1 MAYYNH
7 YDQQVG
13 KPVPDWQGARMLERE
28 TLSGRY
34 CTLAPLNAD
43 AHAAALYAAYQDAP
57 DDRDWTWLASDRPD
71 TLAQCHEWVT
81 QKVMDPSLVPF
92 AVIDNARGEAVGLV
106 CFMRIDKANGVVEIG
121 HVTWS
126 PRMKNRVTGTEALWL
141 LMRDAFEHGFRR
153 VEWKCDSMNT
163 ASRRAAER
171 LGFIYEGRLRQ
182 MMVRKGRNRDSEWFS
197 LLDSEWP
204 QVNDALRAWLSPENF
219 TAGGV
224 QKQPL
229 SHFRASSQA

>member
-13 KPVPDWQGARMLERE
+13 APVPDWKGARMPERV
-28 TLSGRY
+28 TLAGRY
-34 CTLAPLNAD
+34 CTLEPLNAD
-43 AHAAALYAAYQDAP
+43 AHAAALLAAYQDAP

-71 TLAQCHEWVT
+71 TLAQCHAWVT

-106 CFMRIDKANGVVEIG
+106 CFMRIDKANGVLEIG

-153 VEWKCDSMNT
+153 VEWKCDRAPNGS
-163 ASRRAAER
+163 ASHMK
-171 LGFIYEGRLRQ
+171 GDC
-182 MMVRKGRNRDSEWFS
+182 VR
-197 LLDSEWP
+197 
-204 QVNDALRAWLSPENF
+204 
-219 TAGGV
+219 
-224 QKQPL
+224 
-229 SHFRASSQA
+229 